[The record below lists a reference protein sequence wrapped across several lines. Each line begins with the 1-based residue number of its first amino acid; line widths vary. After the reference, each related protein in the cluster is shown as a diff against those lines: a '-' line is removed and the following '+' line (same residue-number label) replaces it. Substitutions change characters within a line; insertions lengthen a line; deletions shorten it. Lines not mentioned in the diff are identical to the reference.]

1 MGSAHRILGVEMS
14 VFRPCQG
21 KNACRDNGVLCL
33 TCGRRLDEIAR
44 LRELM
49 QQLAAIAIEY
59 DYENV
64 EEYTQYLAR
73 KVSKTIE
80 HQRANPDPVRS

>member
-1 MGSAHRILGVEMS
+1 MA
-14 VFRPCQG
+14 VFKPCQG

-33 TCGRRLDEIAR
+33 TCGRKLNEIVQ

-49 QQLAAIAIEY
+49 QQLTELAIDY

-73 KVSKTIE
+73 KVAKMIDY
-80 HQRANPDPVRS
+80 QRSNAASQAAGTNAD

>member
-1 MGSAHRILGVEMS
+1 MAI
-14 VFRPCQG
+14 FTPCQG

-33 TCGRRLDEIAR
+33 TCGRKLSEIMK

-49 QQLAAIAIEY
+49 QELTTLAINH

-64 EEYTQYLAR
+64 DAYAQYIAR
-73 KVSKTIE
+73 KISKMIDY
-80 HQRANPDPVRS
+80 QRQDPIN